1 MIREEIKSKIE
12 SLFSTE
18 KYSEEEFEIMLK
30 FHLNEPLIE
39 REQEILNE
47 LYYKKIAQQKLAILS
62 DKKIYT
68 LVSCVSLSK
77 ILPQDY
83 LELPIFKSLRVF
95 KEIKNIYLLYT
106 NESEF
111 NFKEISEKLKRFNIN
126 VIGKT
131 IKNDTIDDIYTT
143 IRDLAIKGEIN
154 KENTIFDITLGLKM
168 SGIAFYKLASERGFI
183 SINWKELQLPIYNY
197 NEKNSSYEETNFGKR
212 IPLTVTLELLKEPLK
227 ESMKTYTMLNEA
239 LENKEYNVISS
250 HFKNIGNDDI
260 SFFFEK
266 LAQLF
271 TFENISS
278 LDYKKF
284 FNGVEEFLKNIFLYP
299 NFTDFTKERI
309 KEFLASLLVLI
320 SFEQKD
326 RKTLIQ
332 REFSWLNNSEFYFP
346 FTYIQK
352 QGVYFINQ
360 EADILDITTLLKY
373 RDDKLIERVDVE
385 DIDDFEE
392 EIYYKK
398 EIYFYLVLEY
408 FYSKIKDKE
417 SNSFLQFFKKSI
429 LKEFGINLSG
439 KSDLINRLTLD
450 DFIKII
456 FYKCDLEDL
465 EEYDKGDIQ
474 LIKNALNFLNICEIF
489 KEDPT
494 KEIELKDYTLK
505 ILKYNIEIN
514 LLEEEE
520 MKEAFNKRGKKL
532 QAFAQPIVNFINSTN
547 INFKLTEK
555 NIYEY
560 DIDENREKTSKGLK
574 KDFSRFKTKVV
585 LPLNSI
591 VDRELKKRGIIS
603 EEFINFNSRERAFTI
618 NSDFYIRVT
627 TQL

>member
-30 FHLNEPLIE
+30 FHLNELLIE

-126 VIGKT
+126 VIGKA

-239 LENKEYNVISS
+239 LENKEYNVVSS

-320 SFEQKD
+320 SFEQKN

-408 FYSKIKDKE
+408 FYSKIKDRE

-429 LKEFGINLSG
+429 LKEFGISLSG

-465 EEYDKGDIQ
+465 EEYDKEDIQ

-520 MKEAFNKRGKKL
+520 MKEAFNKKGKRL

-618 NSDFYIRVT
+618 NSDFYIR
-627 TQL
+627 

>member
-126 VIGKT
+126 VIGKA

-239 LENKEYNVISS
+239 LENKEYNVVSS

-284 FNGVEEFLKNIFLYP
+284 FNGIEEFLKNIFLYP

-408 FYSKIKDKE
+408 FYSKIKDRE

-429 LKEFGINLSG
+429 LKEFGISLSG

-618 NSDFYIRVT
+618 NSDFYIR
-627 TQL
+627 

>member
-126 VIGKT
+126 VIGKA

-239 LENKEYNVISS
+239 LENKEYNVVSS

-278 LDYKKF
+278 LNYKKF

-618 NSDFYIRVT
+618 NSDFYIR
-627 TQL
+627 

>member
-131 IKNDTIDDIYTT
+131 IKNDTIDGIYTT

-239 LENKEYNVISS
+239 LENKEYNVVSS

-618 NSDFYIRVT
+618 NSDFYIR
-627 TQL
+627 

>member
-106 NESEF
+106 NESKF
-111 NFKEISEKLKRFNIN
+111 NFKEISEKLEKLNIK
-126 VIGKT
+126 VIGKN
-131 IKNDTIDDIYTT
+131 IKNDTIDDIYIT
-143 IRDLAIKGEIN
+143 IRELAIKGEIN

-183 SINWKELQLPIYNY
+183 SINWKELQLPIYKY
-197 NEKNSSYEETNFGKR
+197 DEKNSLYEETNFGKR

-239 LENKEYNVISS
+239 LENKEYNVVSS

-326 RKTLIQ
+326 KKTLIQ

-373 RDDKLIERVDVE
+373 RDDKLIERADVE

-408 FYSKIKDKE
+408 FYSKIKDRE

-429 LKEFGINLSG
+429 LKEFGISLSG

-456 FYKCDLEDL
+456 FYKCDLESL
-465 EEYDKGDIQ
+465 EDYDKEDIQ

-514 LLEEEE
+514 LLEEDE

-618 NSDFYIRVT
+618 NSDFYIR
-627 TQL
+627 

>member
-126 VIGKT
+126 VIGKA

-239 LENKEYNVISS
+239 LENKEYNVVSS

-332 REFSWLNNSEFYFP
+332 KEFSWLNNSEFYFP

-408 FYSKIKDKE
+408 FYSKIKDRE

-429 LKEFGINLSG
+429 LKEFGISLSG

-465 EEYDKGDIQ
+465 EEYDKEDIQ

-603 EEFINFNSRERAFTI
+603 EEFINFNSRERVFTI
-618 NSDFYIRVT
+618 NNDFYIR
-627 TQL
+627 

>member
-106 NESEF
+106 NESES

-126 VIGKT
+126 VIGKA

-239 LENKEYNVISS
+239 LENKEYNVVSS

-278 LDYKKF
+278 LNYKKF

-408 FYSKIKDKE
+408 FYSKIKDRE

-429 LKEFGINLSG
+429 LKEFGISLSG

-465 EEYDKGDIQ
+465 EEYDKEDIQ

-489 KEDPT
+489 KEDPA

-618 NSDFYIRVT
+618 NSDFYIR
-627 TQL
+627 

>member
-126 VIGKT
+126 VIGKA

-239 LENKEYNVISS
+239 LENKEYNVVSS

-326 RKTLIQ
+326 KKTLIQ

-408 FYSKIKDKE
+408 FYSKIKDRE

-465 EEYDKGDIQ
+465 EEYDKEDIQ

-618 NSDFYIRVT
+618 NSDFYIR
-627 TQL
+627 

>member
-1 MIREEIKSKIE
+1 MIRKEIKSKIE

-30 FHLNEPLIE
+30 FHLNELLIE

-126 VIGKT
+126 VIGKA

-239 LENKEYNVISS
+239 LENKEYNVVSS

-278 LDYKKF
+278 LNYKKF

-408 FYSKIKDKE
+408 FYSKIKDRE

-429 LKEFGINLSG
+429 LKEFGISLSG

-465 EEYDKGDIQ
+465 EEYDKEDIQ

-618 NSDFYIRVT
+618 NSDFYIR
-627 TQL
+627 

>member
-154 KENTIFDITLGLKM
+154 KENTIFHITLGLKM

-618 NSDFYIRVT
+618 NSDFYIR
-627 TQL
+627 

>member
-126 VIGKT
+126 VIGKA

-239 LENKEYNVISS
+239 LENKEYNVVSS

-326 RKTLIQ
+326 KKTLIQ

-360 EADILDITTLLKY
+360 EVDTLDITTLLKY

-408 FYSKIKDKE
+408 FYSKIKDRE

-429 LKEFGINLSG
+429 LKEFGISLSG
-439 KSDLINRLTLD
+439 KSDLISRLTLD

-456 FYKCDLEDL
+456 FYKCDLEGL
-465 EEYDKGDIQ
+465 EEYDKEDIQ
-474 LIKNALNFLNICEIF
+474 LIKNALNFLNICEVF
-489 KEDPT
+489 KENPT
-494 KEIELKDYTLK
+494 KEIELKDYILK

-514 LLEEEE
+514 LLEEDE
-520 MKEAFNKRGKKL
+520 MKEAFNKKGKRL

-618 NSDFYIRVT
+618 SSDFYIIR
-627 TQL
+627 

>member
-408 FYSKIKDKE
+408 FYSKIKDRE

-618 NSDFYIRVT
+618 NSDFYIR
-627 TQL
+627 

>member
-18 KYSEEEFEIMLK
+18 KYLEEEFEIMLK
-30 FHLNEPLIE
+30 FHLNEALIE
-39 REQEILNE
+39 KDQKRLNE

-126 VIGKT
+126 VIGKA

-408 FYSKIKDKE
+408 FYSKIKDRE

-429 LKEFGINLSG
+429 LKEFGISLSG
-439 KSDLINRLTLD
+439 KSDLINRLILD

-456 FYKCDLEDL
+456 FYKCDLESL
-465 EEYDKGDIQ
+465 EGYDKEDIQ
-474 LIKNALNFLNICEIF
+474 LIKNALNFLNICEVF

-618 NSDFYIRVT
+618 NSDFYIR
-627 TQL
+627 

>member
-126 VIGKT
+126 VIGKA

-239 LENKEYNVISS
+239 LENKEYNVVSS

-326 RKTLIQ
+326 KKTLIQ

-408 FYSKIKDKE
+408 FYSKIKDRE

-429 LKEFGINLSG
+429 LKEFGISLSG

-465 EEYDKGDIQ
+465 EEYDKEDIQ

-520 MKEAFNKRGKKL
+520 MKEAFNKKGKRL

-618 NSDFYIRVT
+618 NSDFYIR
-627 TQL
+627 

>member
-126 VIGKT
+126 VIGKA

-239 LENKEYNVISS
+239 LENKEYNVVSS

-326 RKTLIQ
+326 KKTLIQ

-346 FTYIQK
+346 FIYIQK

-373 RDDKLIERVDVE
+373 RDDKLIERADVE

-408 FYSKIKDKE
+408 FYSKIKDRE

-429 LKEFGINLSG
+429 LKEFGISLSG

-456 FYKCDLEDL
+456 FYKCDLESL
-465 EEYDKGDIQ
+465 EDYDKEDIQ

-520 MKEAFNKRGKKL
+520 MKEAFNKKGKRL

-618 NSDFYIRVT
+618 NSDFYIR
-627 TQL
+627 

>member
-126 VIGKT
+126 VIGKA

-239 LENKEYNVISS
+239 LENKEYNVVSS

-332 REFSWLNNSEFYFP
+332 KEFSWLNNSEFYFP

-408 FYSKIKDKE
+408 FYSKIKDRE

-618 NSDFYIRVT
+618 NSDFYIR
-627 TQL
+627 

>member
-1 MIREEIKSKIE
+1 MLREEIKNSIR
-12 SLFSTE
+12 SLFSKNE
-18 KYSEEEFEIMLK
+18 YSQEEIEIMLK
-30 FHLNEPLIE
+30 FHLNEALIE

-47 LYYKKIAQQKLAILS
+47 LYYKKMAQQNLAITS
-62 DKKIYT
+62 DKKIST

-77 ILPQDY
+77 IIPQDY

-106 NESEF
+106 NESKF
-111 NFKEISEKLKRFNIN
+111 NFKEISEKLEKLNIK
-126 VIGKT
+126 VIGKN
-131 IKNDTIDDIYTT
+131 IKNDTIDDIYIT
-143 IRDLAIKGEIN
+143 IRELAIKGEIN

-183 SINWKELQLPIYNY
+183 SINWKELQLPIYKY
-197 NEKNSSYEETNFGKR
+197 DEKNSLYEETNFGKR

-227 ESMKTYTMLNEA
+227 ESIKTYTMLNEA
-239 LENKEYNVISS
+239 LENKEYNIISS

-260 SFFFEK
+260 SFLFEN

-284 FNGVEEFLKNIFLYP
+284 FKDVEEFLKKILLYP
-299 NFTDFTKERI
+299 NFTDFTKEKI
-309 KEFLASLLVLI
+309 KDFLASLLVLI
-320 SFEQKD
+320 SYEQKD

-332 REFSWLNNSEFYFP
+332 KEFSWINNSEFYFP

-352 QGVYFINQ
+352 QAINFIDQ
-360 EADILDITTLLKY
+360 EADNSEITTLLKY
-373 RDDKLIERVDVE
+373 RDNKLIKKIDVK
-385 DIDDFEE
+385 DDFEE

-417 SNSFLQFFKKSI
+417 SNSFLQFLKKNI
-429 LKEFGINLSG
+429 LKEFKINLSG
-439 KSDLINRLTLD
+439 KNNLIDSLTLD

-465 EEYDKGDIQ
+465 EDYDKEDIQ
-474 LIKNALNFLNICEIF
+474 LIKDTLKFLNICEIF

-494 KEIELKDYTLK
+494 RDIELKGYILK
-505 ILKYNIEIN
+505 ILKYNIEID
-514 LLEEEE
+514 LIEEEE
-520 MKEAFNKRGKKL
+520 MREAFNKKGKRL
-532 QAFAQPIVNFINSTN
+532 QAFAQPIVNFINCGKN
-547 INFKLTEK
+547 NFKLTEK

-560 DIDENREKTSKGLK
+560 DIDENREKTSNGLK
-574 KDFSRFKTKVV
+574 KDFSRFKTKVI
-585 LPLNSI
+585 LPLNNI
-591 VDRELKKRGIIS
+591 VKRELENREITS
-603 EEFINFNSRERAFTI
+603 EEFIIFNSKEKSFTI
-618 NSDFYIRVT
+618 NDEFYIIK
-627 TQL
+627 

>member
-126 VIGKT
+126 VIGKA

-239 LENKEYNVISS
+239 LENKEYNVVSS

-332 REFSWLNNSEFYFP
+332 KEFSWLNNSEFYFL

-360 EADILDITTLLKY
+360 EADILDIITLLKY

-408 FYSKIKDKE
+408 FYSKIKDRE

-429 LKEFGINLSG
+429 LKEFGISLSG

-456 FYKCDLEDL
+456 FYKCDLESL
-465 EEYDKGDIQ
+465 EDYDKEDIQ

-618 NSDFYIRVT
+618 NSDFYIR
-627 TQL
+627 

>member
-126 VIGKT
+126 VIGKA

-239 LENKEYNVISS
+239 LENKEYNVVSS

-284 FNGVEEFLKNIFLYP
+284 FNSVEEFLKNIFLYP

-408 FYSKIKDKE
+408 FYSKIKDRE

-429 LKEFGINLSG
+429 LKEVGISLSG

-456 FYKCDLEDL
+456 FYKCDLESL
-465 EEYDKGDIQ
+465 EEYDKEDIQ

-514 LLEEEE
+514 LLEEKE

-618 NSDFYIRVT
+618 NSDFYIR
-627 TQL
+627 

>member
-30 FHLNEPLIE
+30 FHLNELLIE

-126 VIGKT
+126 VIGKA

-212 IPLTVTLELLKEPLK
+212 ILLTVTLELLKEPLK

-239 LENKEYNVISS
+239 LENKEYNVVSS

-326 RKTLIQ
+326 KKTLIQ

-408 FYSKIKDKE
+408 FYSKIKDRE

-429 LKEFGINLSG
+429 LKEFGISLSG

-456 FYKCDLEDL
+456 FYKCDLESL
-465 EEYDKGDIQ
+465 EDYDKEDIQ

-532 QAFAQPIVNFINSTN
+532 QAFAQSIVNFINSTN

-618 NSDFYIRVT
+618 NSDFYIR
-627 TQL
+627 

>member
-1 MIREEIKSKIE
+1 MIREEIKNKIE

-126 VIGKT
+126 VIGKA

-239 LENKEYNVISS
+239 LENKEYNVVSS

-278 LDYKKF
+278 LNYKKF

-408 FYSKIKDKE
+408 FYSKIKDRE

-429 LKEFGINLSG
+429 LKEFGISLSG

-465 EEYDKGDIQ
+465 EEYDKEDIQ

-489 KEDPT
+489 KEDPA

-618 NSDFYIRVT
+618 NSDFYIR
-627 TQL
+627 

>member
-126 VIGKT
+126 VIGKA

-239 LENKEYNVISS
+239 LENKEYNVVSS

-332 REFSWLNNSEFYFP
+332 KEFSWLNNSEFYFP

-408 FYSKIKDKE
+408 FYSKIKDRE

-429 LKEFGINLSG
+429 LKEFGISLSG

-465 EEYDKGDIQ
+465 EEYDKEDIQ

-618 NSDFYIRVT
+618 NSDFYIR
-627 TQL
+627 

>member
-30 FHLNEPLIE
+30 FHLNEALIE
-39 REQEILNE
+39 KDQKRLNE

-126 VIGKT
+126 VIGKA

-239 LENKEYNVISS
+239 LENKEYNVVSS

-278 LDYKKF
+278 LNYKKF

-408 FYSKIKDKE
+408 FYSKIKDRE

-429 LKEFGINLSG
+429 LKEFGISLSG

-465 EEYDKGDIQ
+465 EEYDKEDIQ

-618 NSDFYIRVT
+618 NSDFYIR
-627 TQL
+627 

>member
-126 VIGKT
+126 VIGKA

-239 LENKEYNVISS
+239 LENKEYNVVSS

-320 SFEQKD
+320 SIEQKD

-332 REFSWLNNSEFYFP
+332 KEFSWLNNSEFYFP

-408 FYSKIKDKE
+408 FYSKIKDRE

-429 LKEFGINLSG
+429 LKEFGISLSG

-465 EEYDKGDIQ
+465 EEYDKEDIQ

-489 KEDPT
+489 KEDPA

-618 NSDFYIRVT
+618 NSDFYIR
-627 TQL
+627 

>member
-360 EADILDITTLLKY
+360 EADILNITTLLKY

-398 EIYFYLVLEY
+398 EIYLYLVLEY
-408 FYSKIKDKE
+408 FYSKIKDRE

-429 LKEFGINLSG
+429 LKEFGISLSG

-465 EEYDKGDIQ
+465 EEYDKEDIQ

-489 KEDPT
+489 KEDPA

-618 NSDFYIRVT
+618 NSDFYIR
-627 TQL
+627 

>member
-126 VIGKT
+126 VIGKA

-239 LENKEYNVISS
+239 LENKEYNVVSS

-278 LDYKKF
+278 LNYKKF

-392 EIYYKK
+392 EVYYKK

-408 FYSKIKDKE
+408 FYSKIKDRE

-429 LKEFGINLSG
+429 LKEFGISLSG

-456 FYKCDLEDL
+456 FYKCDLEEL

-474 LIKNALNFLNICEIF
+474 LIKNALNFLNICEVF

-514 LLEEEE
+514 LLEEDE
-520 MKEAFNKRGKKL
+520 MKEAFNKKGKRL

-560 DIDENREKTSKGLK
+560 DVDENREKTSKGLK

-618 NSDFYIRVT
+618 NSDFYIIR
-627 TQL
+627 

>member
-126 VIGKT
+126 VIGKA

-239 LENKEYNVISS
+239 LENKEYNVVSS

-408 FYSKIKDKE
+408 FYSKIKDRE

-456 FYKCDLEDL
+456 FYKCDLESL
-465 EEYDKGDIQ
+465 EDYDKEDIQ

-514 LLEEEE
+514 LLEEDE

-618 NSDFYIRVT
+618 NSDFYIR
-627 TQL
+627 

>member
-1 MIREEIKSKIE
+1 MIREEIKNKIE

-126 VIGKT
+126 VIGKA

-239 LENKEYNVISS
+239 LENKEYNVVSS

-278 LDYKKF
+278 LNYKKF

-408 FYSKIKDKE
+408 FYSKIKDRE

-429 LKEFGINLSG
+429 LKEFGISLSG

-465 EEYDKGDIQ
+465 EEYDKEDIQ

-489 KEDPT
+489 KEDPA

-574 KDFSRFKTKVV
+574 KDFSRFKTKVA

-618 NSDFYIRVT
+618 NSDFYIR
-627 TQL
+627 

>member
-126 VIGKT
+126 VIGKA

-239 LENKEYNVISS
+239 LENKEYNVVSS

-309 KEFLASLLVLI
+309 KEFLVLI

-326 RKTLIQ
+326 KKTLIQ

-373 RDDKLIERVDVE
+373 RDDKLIERADVE

-408 FYSKIKDKE
+408 FYSKIKDRE

-429 LKEFGINLSG
+429 LKEFGISLSG
-439 KSDLINRLTLD
+439 KSDLISRLTLD

-618 NSDFYIRVT
+618 NSDFYIR
-627 TQL
+627 

>member
-1 MIREEIKSKIE
+1 MIREEIKNKIE

-126 VIGKT
+126 VIGKA

-284 FNGVEEFLKNIFLYP
+284 FNGIEEFLKNIFLYP

-408 FYSKIKDKE
+408 FYSKIKDRE

-429 LKEFGINLSG
+429 LKEFGISLSG

-465 EEYDKGDIQ
+465 EEYDKEDIQ

-489 KEDPT
+489 KEDPA

-618 NSDFYIRVT
+618 NSDFYIR
-627 TQL
+627 

>member
-126 VIGKT
+126 VIGKA

-239 LENKEYNVISS
+239 LENKEYNVVSS

-456 FYKCDLEDL
+456 FYKCDLESL
-465 EEYDKGDIQ
+465 EDYDKEDIQ
-474 LIKNALNFLNICEIF
+474 LIKDTLKFLNICEIF

-494 KEIELKDYTLK
+494 RDIELKGYTLK
-505 ILKYNIEIN
+505 ILKYNIEID
-514 LLEEEE
+514 LIEEEE
-520 MKEAFNKRGKKL
+520 MREAFNKKGKRL
-532 QAFAQPIVNFINSTN
+532 QAFAQPIVNFINCGKN
-547 INFKLTEK
+547 NFKLTEK

-560 DIDENREKTSKGLK
+560 DIDENREKTSNGLK
-574 KDFSRFKTKVV
+574 KDFSRFKTKVI
-585 LPLNSI
+585 LPLNNI
-591 VDRELKKRGIIS
+591 VKRELENMEITS
-603 EEFINFNSRERAFTI
+603 EEFIIFNSKEKSFTI
-618 NSDFYIRVT
+618 NDEFYIIK
-627 TQL
+627 

>member
-126 VIGKT
+126 VIGKA

-239 LENKEYNVISS
+239 LENKEYNVVSS

-332 REFSWLNNSEFYFP
+332 KEFSWLNNSEFYFP

-408 FYSKIKDKE
+408 FYSKIKDRE

-429 LKEFGINLSG
+429 LKEFGISLSG
-439 KSDLINRLTLD
+439 QSDLINRLTLD

-456 FYKCDLEDL
+456 FYKCDLESL
-465 EEYDKGDIQ
+465 EDYDKEDIQ

-618 NSDFYIRVT
+618 NSDFYIR
-627 TQL
+627 

>member
-239 LENKEYNVISS
+239 LENKEYNVVSS

-326 RKTLIQ
+326 KKTLIQ

-373 RDDKLIERVDVE
+373 RDDKLIERADVE

-429 LKEFGINLSG
+429 LKEFGISLSG
-439 KSDLINRLTLD
+439 QSDLINRLTLD

-456 FYKCDLEDL
+456 FYKCDLESL
-465 EEYDKGDIQ
+465 EDYDKEDIQ

-514 LLEEEE
+514 LLEEDE

-585 LPLNSI
+585 LPLNFI

-618 NSDFYIRVT
+618 NSDFYIR
-627 TQL
+627 

>member
-111 NFKEISEKLKRFNIN
+111 NFKEISENLKRFNIN
-126 VIGKT
+126 VIGKA

-284 FNGVEEFLKNIFLYP
+284 FNGIEEFLKNIFLYP

-408 FYSKIKDKE
+408 FYSKIKDRE

-429 LKEFGINLSG
+429 LKEFGISLSG
-439 KSDLINRLTLD
+439 KSDLISRLTLD

-456 FYKCDLEDL
+456 FYKCDLESL
-465 EEYDKGDIQ
+465 EDYDKEDIQ
-474 LIKNALNFLNICEIF
+474 LIKNALNFLNICEVF

-514 LLEEEE
+514 LLEEDE

-618 NSDFYIRVT
+618 NSDFYIR
-627 TQL
+627 